1 MSFPFAL
8 LFSARA
14 VTSIGAKSQSLPFL
28 EAPPNCEGYVGNVGF
43 DPFRFSDFA
52 PVDFL
57 REAELKHGR
66 ICMMAWLGYVSV
78 DLGFRVLPI
87 PEGLEGL
94 TAATAH
100 DAAVEQGGMAQ
111 LLLWFSLAEVIDGI
125 AINQMLEGSGRAPG
139 DFGWDGGM
147 LKGKSDEYIEDMKL
161 KEITHCRLA
170 MLAFSGV
177 ITQSV
182 LTSGPFPYVCE
193 YAIIVIF
200 ILSSSTF
207 TTHIMALTSYTFTYA
222 QKCKHECYHVR
233 RSDCCQ
239 CSLICTPL
247 GSCNDPTR
255 HLTLKQSIRSTLG
268 YQ

>member
-1 MSFPFAL
+1 MSFPFA
-8 LFSARA
+8 FFFAARVA
-14 VTSIGAKSQSLPFL
+14 TQIGAKSQSLPFL
-28 EAPPNCEGYVGNVGF
+28 EAPPNCDGYVGNVDF

-87 PEGLEGL
+87 PEGLEGV

-111 LLLWFSLAEVIDGI
+111 LLLWFTLAEVIDGI
-125 AINQMLEGSGRAPG
+125 AIVQMLEGSGRAPG

-147 LKGKSDEYIEDMKL
+147 LKGKSDEYVEDMKL

-177 ITQSV
+177 VTQSI
-182 LTSGPFPYVCE
+182 LTNGGFPYVCE
-193 YAIIVIF
+193 YATIEICVVNLYIYHLYLYQ
-200 ILSSSTF
+200 I
-207 TTHIMALTSYTFTYA
+207 THFFNFHKRTEI
-222 QKCKHECYHVR
+222 Q
-233 RSDCCQ
+233 
-239 CSLICTPL
+239 
-247 GSCNDPTR
+247 N
-255 HLTLKQSIRSTLG
+255 
-268 YQ
+268 